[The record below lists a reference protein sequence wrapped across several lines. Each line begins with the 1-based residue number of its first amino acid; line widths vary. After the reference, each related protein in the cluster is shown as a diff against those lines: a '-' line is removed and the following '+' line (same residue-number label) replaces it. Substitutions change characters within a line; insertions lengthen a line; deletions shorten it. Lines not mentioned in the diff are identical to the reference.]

1 MLFFAHG
8 WLLETYVG
16 SLLVLV
22 EIGTGKTLEVQ
33 VFVFWSFNLCVHSSI
48 HVPFRSASDLCLFWT
63 VLLCLRHISL

>member
-8 WLLETYVG
+8 WLLETYLG
-16 SLLVLV
+16 SPLVLV

-33 VFVFWSFNLCVHSSI
+33 VFVFWSFNFCVHSSI
-48 HVPFRSASDLCLFWT
+48 HVPSATDLCLCWT